1 MNFHRTFRVQI
12 GDKMVLEIQEMSSR
26 LADFLYAYTLDVD
39 DDRLDEVCEII
50 VTHLS
55 KDGAEELEEFIDRE
69 EEKMMEDC
77 EGMEEVA

>member
-1 MNFHRTFRVQI
+1 
-12 GDKMVLEIQEMSSR
+12 MSSR

-55 KDGAEELEEFIDRE
+55 KDGTEELEEFINRE

-77 EGMEEVA
+77 EGMEAVA

>member
-1 MNFHRTFRVQI
+1 
-12 GDKMVLEIQEMSSR
+12 MVLEIQEMSAR

-39 DDRLDEVCEII
+39 DDRLDEICEII

-55 KDGAEELEEFIDRE
+55 KDGVEELEEFIDRE